1 MPFSCGH
8 NLKSTHTTRASVSI
22 ENITVR
28 RKRADLFSVFGR
40 ECCRIY
46 VDFPSTD
53 YCILPHHYPLLKK
66 SQPIKPIT
74 MITLNELLAS
84 RDARHA
90 TQQKLLAEH
99 SGKTLVCLTVVM
111 PGSVKRNHPSLTA
124 AHAAVEAMRKAFGQE
139 QLLELD
145 LETGYEAY
153 LITPMPLL
161 EAKRIAVSIE
171 DTHPL
176 GRLFDID
183 IINADGVPVS
193 RDAIGEKPRRCLV
206 CDHEARYCMRMRWH
220 TQEEIWAKI
229 NQMVDNYVE
238 ARKS

>member
-1 MPFSCGH
+1 
-8 NLKSTHTTRASVSI
+8 
-22 ENITVR
+22 
-28 RKRADLFSVFGR
+28 
-40 ECCRIY
+40 
-46 VDFPSTD
+46 
-53 YCILPHHYPLLKK
+53 
-66 SQPIKPIT
+66 

-111 PGSVKRNHPSLTA
+111 PGSVKRNHQSLTA
-124 AHAAVEAMRKAFGQE
+124 AHAAVEAMRKAFGIKE
-139 QLLELD
+139 NKGLSPLETLETPENIVPLESPAPTLLELD

-161 EAKRIAVSIE
+161 EAKRIAVNIE

-229 NQMVDNYVE
+229 NEMMDSYVE
-238 ARKS
+238 AHKS

>member
-1 MPFSCGH
+1 
-8 NLKSTHTTRASVSI
+8 
-22 ENITVR
+22 
-28 RKRADLFSVFGR
+28 
-40 ECCRIY
+40 
-46 VDFPSTD
+46 
-53 YCILPHHYPLLKK
+53 
-66 SQPIKPIT
+66 

-111 PGSVKRNHPSLTA
+111 PGSVKRNQQSLTA
-124 AHAAVEAMRKAFGQE
+124 AHAAVEAMRKAFGIKE
-139 QLLELD
+139 NKGLSPLAPPETPENLVPLENPEPLAPTLLELD

-153 LITPMPLL
+153 LITPIPLL
-161 EAKRIAVSIE
+161 EAKRIAVNIE

-229 NQMVDNYVE
+229 NEMVDSYVE
-238 ARKS
+238 AHKS

>member
-1 MPFSCGH
+1 
-8 NLKSTHTTRASVSI
+8 
-22 ENITVR
+22 
-28 RKRADLFSVFGR
+28 
-40 ECCRIY
+40 
-46 VDFPSTD
+46 
-53 YCILPHHYPLLKK
+53 
-66 SQPIKPIT
+66 
-74 MITLNELLAS
+74 MITLHELLAS

-111 PGSVKRNHPSLTA
+111 PGSVKRNQQSLTA
-124 AHAAVEAMRKAFGQE
+124 AHAAVEAMRKAFAVKENKGQFPLE
-139 QLLELD
+139 NIETPEPLFPLESLAPTLLELD

-161 EAKRIAVSIE
+161 EAKRIAVNIE

-229 NQMVDNYVE
+229 NEMVDSYVE

>member
-1 MPFSCGH
+1 
-8 NLKSTHTTRASVSI
+8 
-22 ENITVR
+22 
-28 RKRADLFSVFGR
+28 
-40 ECCRIY
+40 
-46 VDFPSTD
+46 
-53 YCILPHHYPLLKK
+53 
-66 SQPIKPIT
+66 

-111 PGSVKRNHPSLTA
+111 PGSVKRNHQSLTA
-124 AHAAVEAMRKAFGQE
+124 AHAAVEAMRKAFGIKGNKGLSPLE
-139 QLLELD
+139 NLEPLENPVPLENPAPTLLELD

-161 EAKRIAVSIE
+161 EAKRIAVNIE

-229 NQMVDNYVE
+229 NEMVDSYVE
-238 ARKS
+238 AHKS

>member
-1 MPFSCGH
+1 
-8 NLKSTHTTRASVSI
+8 
-22 ENITVR
+22 
-28 RKRADLFSVFGR
+28 
-40 ECCRIY
+40 
-46 VDFPSTD
+46 
-53 YCILPHHYPLLKK
+53 
-66 SQPIKPIT
+66 

-111 PGSVKRNHPSLTA
+111 PGSVKRNQQSLTA
-124 AHAAVEAMRKAFGQE
+124 AHAAVEAMRKAFGIKE
-139 QLLELD
+139 NKSLSPLEPPENPENLEPLAPLESPAPALLELD

-161 EAKRIAVSIE
+161 EAKRIAVNIE

-206 CDHEARYCMRMRWH
+206 CDQEARYCMRMRWH

-229 NQMVDNYVE
+229 NEMVDSYVE
-238 ARKS
+238 AHKS

>member
-1 MPFSCGH
+1 
-8 NLKSTHTTRASVSI
+8 
-22 ENITVR
+22 
-28 RKRADLFSVFGR
+28 
-40 ECCRIY
+40 
-46 VDFPSTD
+46 
-53 YCILPHHYPLLKK
+53 
-66 SQPIKPIT
+66 

-111 PGSVKRNHPSLTA
+111 PGSVKRNHQSLTA
-124 AHAAVEAMRKAFGQE
+124 AHAAVEAMRKAFGIKE
-139 QLLELD
+139 NKGLSTLETLETPENLVPLENPEPLAPTLLELD

-161 EAKRIAVSIE
+161 EAKRIAVNIE

-206 CDHEARYCMRMRWH
+206 CDQEARYCMRMRWH

-229 NQMVDNYVE
+229 NEMVDSYVE
-238 ARKS
+238 AHKS

>member
-1 MPFSCGH
+1 
-8 NLKSTHTTRASVSI
+8 
-22 ENITVR
+22 
-28 RKRADLFSVFGR
+28 
-40 ECCRIY
+40 
-46 VDFPSTD
+46 
-53 YCILPHHYPLLKK
+53 
-66 SQPIKPIT
+66 

-111 PGSVKRNHPSLTA
+111 PGSVKRNQQSLTA
-124 AHAAVEAMRKAFGQE
+124 AHAAVEAMRKAFAVKENKGLSPLE
-139 QLLELD
+139 TLENPEPPAPTLLELD

-161 EAKRIAVSIE
+161 EAKRIAVNIE

-183 IINADGVPVS
+183 VINTDGIPVA
-193 RDAIGEKPRRCLV
+193 RNDIGEKPRRCLV
-206 CDHEARYCMRMRWH
+206 CEHEARYCMRMRWH

-229 NQMVDNYVE
+229 NEMVDLYTK
-238 ARKS
+238 ARQT

>member
-1 MPFSCGH
+1 M
-8 NLKSTHTTRASVSI
+8 
-22 ENITVR
+22 
-28 RKRADLFSVFGR
+28 
-40 ECCRIY
+40 
-46 VDFPSTD
+46 
-53 YCILPHHYPLLKK
+53 
-66 SQPIKPIT
+66 PIT
-74 MITLNELLAS
+74 LHELLTS

-99 SGKTLVCLTVVM
+99 SGKTLVCLTVIM
-111 PGSVKRNHPSLTA
+111 SGSVKRNHQSLCA
-124 AHAAVEAMRKAFGQE
+124 AHAAVEAIREAFHLNDMSDAE
-139 QLLELD
+139 REAVLTELD

-161 EAKRIAVSIE
+161 EAKRIAVNIE

-229 NQMVDNYVE
+229 NEMVDSYVE
-238 ARKS
+238 AHKS

>member
-1 MPFSCGH
+1 
-8 NLKSTHTTRASVSI
+8 
-22 ENITVR
+22 
-28 RKRADLFSVFGR
+28 
-40 ECCRIY
+40 
-46 VDFPSTD
+46 
-53 YCILPHHYPLLKK
+53 
-66 SQPIKPIT
+66 

-111 PGSVKRNHPSLTA
+111 PGSVKRNHQSLTA
-124 AHAAVEAMRKAFGQE
+124 AHAAVEAMREAFGIKEGKGQSPP
-139 QLLELD
+139 LLELD

-161 EAKRIAVSIE
+161 EAKRIAVNIE

-183 IINADGVPVS
+183 IINADGAPVS

-220 TQEEIWAKI
+220 TQEEIWARI
-229 NQMVDNYVE
+229 NEMVDSYAE